1 MMLKVGG
8 EEIRRRR
15 FAEVVRVENLRDVDV
30 GNRLGQ

>member
-15 FAEVVRVENLRDVDV
+15 FSEVVRIESLRDVDV
-30 GNRLGQ
+30 DDRLGQ